1 LRELSL
7 NHTPAMFTS
16 LSECVHS
23 GGVGCTNAKKS
34 PNWTS
39 CLWCPIGGALVEY
52 NKDKTPNIF
61 GVIFNLTCIIFNF
74 SVYFMCRHRPEP
86 FRGCW
91 CRGEPS

>member
-1 LRELSL
+1 
-7 NHTPAMFTS
+7 MFTS

-23 GGVGCTNAKKS
+23 GGMGCTNAKKA
-34 PNWTS
+34 
-39 CLWCPIGGALVEY
+39 PIGHHAYDVQLGGALVEY

-86 FRGCW
+86 FRGC
-91 CRGEPS
+91 